1 MIPTPSAT
9 SNMMNSEKPMQ
20 APIIVPSSDVGGL
33 VETVLLLVGSGS
45 EELEGKGGRDGGME
59 GWRGREEE
67 REEGGEGEG
76 EREEGGE
83 GEGKREE
90 EGDKEIS

>member
-45 EELEGKGGRDGGME
+45 EELEGKG
-59 GWRGREEE
+59 
-67 REEGGEGEG
+67 
-76 EREEGGE
+76 
-83 GEGKREE
+83 
-90 EGDKEIS
+90 

>member
-45 EELEGKGGRDGGME
+45 EELEGKGGGME
-59 GWRGREEE
+59 GWRG
-67 REEGGEGEG
+67 GEG
-76 EREEGGE
+76 ERRRERKGE
-83 GEGKREE
+83 RERGRERKGERERGRERKR
-90 EGDKEIS
+90 GTKK